1 MRNIWTIAKREYAH
15 YFISPIAYV
24 VALLFLG
31 TIGLIFVL
39 NILALSS
46 NPYGGTTGAPDVRVI
61 TGPMGF
67 LLLLATP
74 ALTMRLVADE
84 VRMGT
89 MELLLTAPLRDY
101 ELIIGKW
108 LGAFFFILSLVTVSL
123 VFPILLNR
131 MVTPGIDQLQ
141 MIACYLGV
149 LLVAA
154 AFLALGVGIS
164 ALFSNQIAAFFTT
177 LVLFVVLWWLVG
189 APADILIT
197 GGDVFRYLNMSAY
210 FYNNFNEGIISLSG
224 IVYYLSLTGLGLL
237 IGSSAVEVRRWR

>member
-39 NILALSS
+39 NILALAST
-46 NPYGGTTGAPDVRVI
+46 PYGTPSAPDVRVI

-89 MELLLTAPLRDY
+89 MELLLTAPLRDA

-108 LGAFFFILSLVTVSL
+108 LGAFFFILSLLAATL
-123 VFPILLNR
+123 IFPILLNR
-131 MVTPGIDQLQ
+131 LVTPGIDQMQ
-141 MIACYLGV
+141 MISCYLGV
-149 LLVAA
+149 ILIAA
-154 AFLALGVGIS
+154 TFLALGVGIS

-189 APADILIT
+189 APADILTT

-210 FYNNFNEGIISLSG
+210 FYDKFNEGIVSLSG

-237 IGSSAVEVRRWR
+237 MGSSAVEVRRWR